1 MSKGDWQRPVNKKKF
16 NNNYDKI
23 FKQKQEKKK
32 PWTVGM
38 YKQRLPVWVDLSRH
52 PIQYHIQNINK

>member
-32 PWTVGM
+32 P
-38 YKQRLPVWVDLSRH
+38 
-52 PIQYHIQNINK
+52 

>member
-1 MSKGDWQRPVNKKKF
+1 MSKGSNLRPYDKKKF

-32 PWTVGM
+32 P
-38 YKQRLPVWVDLSRH
+38 
-52 PIQYHIQNINK
+52 